1 MRTLL
6 ALLLLTFL
14 TLVVRAQN
22 AELSPSNCDT
32 NLATQLVRQQVRE
45 SSTITANDKQIRILI
60 RSADFLWKYDEEAAR
75 DFFADAF
82 KRAEGE
88 HEKAGDGSRSRE
100 GFDKRFREQIPD
112 HRMSVIRAVARHDAK
127 WADQLIGRVIE
138 DYKKRLG
145 EAGSQFR
152 EREIDAL
159 LGIAIAVAGTDRAL
173 ATNIFRRVMA
183 FPLNMMMGAA
193 ITSVSQNDKELA
205 DSLYVEAVARY
216 RDERPRR
223 LLFLSAYP
231 FAQGRIMGVDKFQS
245 GFSVP
250 SDLEPNRPLQ
260 RLFIETFL
268 GRVARFAANQAD
280 LALPAESPYKPEP
293 IYMVSGLND
302 IEPFI
307 ISEFPDLIDR
317 LAAAKSQAFA
327 LLDAEMKKT
336 LESSD
341 SYVGQLTMSLDERI
355 AAAIEADK
363 AGKLT
368 DEMIIQLITWGEATE
383 EQLARIL
390 PFLDKIKDEKAKK
403 EASAF
408 FWFKRGLRS
417 VKDERFEESERHAE
431 RTGDPELRAYIYFEL
446 AEKTARSAGDQAAKF
461 EILNKLSKIV
471 RAAPDSVVKA
481 QMLLGLSG
489 KYGDLNH
496 TISLDEM
503 SESIKVV
510 NKLKDP
516 DLLSTFVVRQIATK
530 EMAFFASYS
539 IPGFDLERAFGDL
552 SRRDMD
558 MALANARTFDDRF
571 FRTLA
576 VIAIAKQCVAA
587 PKPQPAM

>member
-1 MRTLL
+1 MRALF
-6 ALLLLTFL
+6 ALLLLTYF
-14 TLVVRAQN
+14 TVVASPGT
-22 AELSPSNCDT
+22 AETRQPTCDA

-45 SSTITANDKQIRILI
+45 SSTITANDKQIRILV
-60 RSADFLWKYDEEAAR
+60 RSADFLWKYDEPAAR

-82 KRAEGE
+82 NRAEAE
-88 HEKAGDGSRSRE
+88 YEKAGDGSKSRE
-100 GFDKRFREQIPD
+100 GFDARFREQVPD
-112 HRMSVIRAVARHDAK
+112 HRMTVIRAVARHDAK
-127 WADQLIGRVIE
+127 WADQLIVRVIDE
-138 DYKKRLG
+138 YKKKLG

-159 LGIAIAVAGTDRAL
+159 LGIAIAVAGSDRAL
-173 ATNIFRRVMA
+173 SMNIFRRVMA
-183 FPLNMMMGAA
+183 FPLTMMMGAA
-193 ITSVSQNDKELA
+193 ISSISQTDKELA
-205 DSLYVEAVARY
+205 DSLYVEAIARY

-231 FAQGRIMGVDKFQS
+231 FAQGRTMGIDKFQF
-245 GFSVP
+245 GFSIPV
-250 SDLEPNRPLQ
+250 DMEPNKPLQ

-280 LALPAESPYKPEP
+280 IASPPETPYKPEP
-293 IYMVSGLND
+293 LYLVSGLHD
-302 IEPFI
+302 IEPI
-307 ISEFPDLIDR
+307 VLAEFPDLLDR
-317 LAAAKSQAFA
+317 LATVKSQALA
-327 LLDAEMKKT
+327 LLDAEMRKT
-336 LESSD
+336 LENSGNH
-341 SYVGQLTMSLDERI
+341 VEQLSLSLDERI

-368 DEMIIQLITWGEATE
+368 DEMIIQLITWGEANE
-383 EQLARIL
+383 EQLAKIQ

-403 EASAF
+403 EAAAF

-417 VKDERFEESERHAE
+417 VKDERFDDAEKHAG
-431 RTGDPELRAYIYFEL
+431 RIGDLELKAYVYFEL
-446 AEKTARSAGDQAAKF
+446 ADKTARTANDLAAKF

-489 KYGDLNH
+489 KYGELNH
-496 TISLDEM
+496 TIALDEM

-516 DLLSTFVVRQIATK
+516 DLLSTFVMRQIATK
-530 EMAFFASYS
+530 DMAFFASYS
-539 IPGFDLERAFGDL
+539 IPGFDLEKAFGDL
-552 SRRDMD
+552 SKRDMD
-558 MALANARTFDDRF
+558 MALAHARSFDDRF

-576 VIAIAKQCVAA
+576 VISIAKQCVAA